1 MGAGG
6 RPAALPTSLTHGKD
20 PRRGRG
26 PYLRAPP
33 TEALFMGEC
42 LDLILIHVEEK
53 AGAVLVSFAAITSYH
68 RLK

>member
-1 MGAGG
+1 
-6 RPAALPTSLTHGKD
+6 
-20 PRRGRG
+20 
-26 PYLRAPP
+26 
-33 TEALFMGEC
+33 MGEC